1 MWGDGDFCHKAIGL
15 LKNVET
21 HINSM
26 GTPGNSNCR
35 PSGGVGG
42 GRGEG
47 LDGTDQVGFGVGREG
62 MSMPRGTP
70 AGTGSRGGEG
80 VAVLAERQHQYRFSE
95 LVRVRDNRIHAPPN
109 RSSRRMGEPYCPCI
123 QFDFRAQIINDF
135 TSADVEP
142 PVMDV

>member
-1 MWGDGDFCHKAIGL
+1 MPSFWWSRRRKRGGAGWDG
-15 LKNVET
+15 
-21 HINSM
+21 
-26 GTPGNSNCR
+26 P
-35 PSGGVGG
+35 GGVRRGK
-42 GRGEG
+42 GRDEHATG
-47 LDGTDQVGFGVGREG
+47 D
-62 MSMPRGTP
+62 P
-70 AGTGSRGGEG
+70 AGTGARGGEG